1 MEPDL
6 KELLKAAHSAILA
19 IDIQNDPCHPEGLYA
34 KLGRDVSLRR
44 EAAHNAAAFIDK
56 ARKFN
61 LAVIFVKLNHSK
73 WNESPAWIRRSKLR
87 GPWTE
92 AYKEGTWGEQFY
104 AVQPKEEDPIVV
116 KHRYSSFVGTDLE
129 VILRS
134 RNITTLIVTGGG
146 TAACEE
152 STVRHGLCLDYDI
165 LVISDCCGSST
176 VQEHSPALKR
186 MDGLGATVVESG
198 GVLETLGQL

>member
-6 KELLKAAHSAILA
+6 KELLKPANSAILA

-104 AVQPKEEDPIVV
+104 AVQPKEEDPIVI
-116 KHRYSSFVGTDLE
+116 KHRYSAFVGTDLE
-129 VILRS
+129 MILRS

-146 TAACEE
+146 TAACVE

-198 GVLETLGQL
+198 RVLETLEQL